1 MSEVIARLAPSPTGV
16 LHLGNARSFLLAW
29 LSARAVGGQVLLRIE
44 DLDGPRVKEG
54 ALESTLEDLEWM
66 GLDWDGE
73 MLVQTDRMDAYHS
86 AIAGLIASGRAYPC
100 ICSRKEVE
108 EAASAP
114 HEGLHHEAAAYG
126 GTCRGRFESVEHALE
141 ETGREAAV
149 RFRVDTD
156 SVPFVDGFLG
166 QQQGA
171 IAGDFVIQ
179 KRDGVAAYQ
188 LSCVVDDG
196 ATGVNEVLRAD
207 DLVPSTPRQLLL
219 FEALDLTPP
228 RYIHTPLLVGPDG
241 RRLAKRHGD
250 TSLRRF
256 RSDGVTAAELVGYL
270 AHRSG
275 QRGAAT
281 PCTPTDLL
289 DGFSLSSIPDGPVV
303 VNESW
308 ATE

>member
-1 MSEVIARLAPSPTGV
+1 MSVVIARLAPSPTGV

-73 MLVQTDRMDAYHS
+73 MLVQTDRMDAYRT
-86 AIAGLIASGRAYPC
+86 AIACLLDSGRAYPC
-100 ICSRKEVE
+100 VCSRKEVE

-114 HEGLHHEAAAYG
+114 HEELQHEAAAYA
-126 GTCRGRFESVEHALE
+126 GTCRGRFETVEHAME

-219 FEALDLTPP
+219 FESLGLMPP

-256 RSDGVTAAELVGYL
+256 RSDGVTAAQLVGYL

-275 QRGAAT
+275 LRGDAA

-303 VNESW
+303 VDESW

>member
-1 MSEVIARLAPSPTGV
+1 MSQVVARLAPSPTGV

-29 LSARAVGGQVLLRIE
+29 LSARAVGGRVLLRIE

-54 ALESTLEDLEWM
+54 VLQATLEDLEWM

-73 MLVQTDRMDAYHS
+73 MLVQTNRLAVYDA
-86 AIAGLIASGRAYPC
+86 AVEDLIAAGAAYPC
-100 ICSRKEVE
+100 VCSRKEVE

-114 HEGLHHEAAAYG
+114 HESLPHEAAGYG
-126 GTCRGRFESVEHALE
+126 GTCRGRFESRAHARAQ
-141 ETGREAAV
+141 TGRDAAV
-149 RFRVDTD
+149 RFKVETN
-156 SVPFVDGFLG
+156 SVSFVDGFLG

-171 IAGDFVIQ
+171 IAGDFVVQ

-188 LSCVVDDG
+188 LACVVDDG
-196 ATGVNEVLRAD
+196 ATGVSEVLRAD

-219 FEALDLTPP
+219 FKALNLTPP
-228 RYIHTPLLVGPDG
+228 AYIHTPLLVGADG

-256 RSDGVTAAELVGYL
+256 REDGVTSQQLIGYL

-275 QRGAAT
+275 LAPEAV
-281 PCTPTDLL
+281 PCSPHELIN
-289 DGFSLSSIPDGPVV
+289 GFCLESIPRGPVTV
-303 VNESW
+303 SDSW
-308 ATE
+308 PTA